1 MNSNECPLS
10 TALKPLRGKWEPVII
25 KFLSIYGNSGYN
37 EIYNRMDN
45 ITPKA
50 LTEALKILNQQGIIN
65 RIIVSEK
72 PHRVIYRLSEKGIA
86 MIQPLNEIESINGN
100 IKSPVTKTK

>member
-10 TALKPLRGKWEPVII
+10 TALKPLKGKWEPIII

-37 EIYNRMDN
+37 DIYNRIDN

-50 LTEALKILNQQGIIN
+50 LTEALKILDHEGIIN
-65 RIIVSEK
+65 RITVSEK
-72 PHRVIYRLSEKGIA
+72 PHRVIYSLSEKGLA
-86 MIQPLNEIESINGN
+86 MLQPLNTIESINGN
-100 IKSPVTKTK
+100 IKSFVTKTK

>member
-10 TALKPLRGKWEPVII
+10 TALKPLRGKWEPIII
-25 KFLSIYGNSGYN
+25 KFLSIYGKSGYN
-37 EIYNRMDN
+37 DIYNGMDN

-50 LTEALKILNQQGIIN
+50 LTEALKILYQDGIIN
-65 RIIVSEK
+65 RITVSEK
-72 PHRVIYRLSEKGIA
+72 PHRVIYSLTEKGLA
-86 MIQPLNEIESINGN
+86 MLQPLNAIESINGN